1 MKKVFLILTL
11 VLSLLTSAQEK
22 KGAVEK
28 RSPEQQSILLVK
40 KMTLSLDLS
49 QKQQEEIKA
58 LLLERTQKKAAHQ
71 LAQKEK
77 KEKGEKPTATEKF
90 EKQSQLLDAQI
101 EFKAKMKK
109 ILSEE
114 QFKKWDA
121 KQHNRKGKMNR
132 SKQHRQ
138 AKQ

>member
-28 RSPEQQSILLVK
+28 MSPEQQSILLVK
-40 KMTLSLDLS
+40 KMTLSLDLN

>member
-28 RSPEQQSILLVK
+28 MSPEQQSILLVK

-71 LAQKEK
+71 LVQKEK

>member
-11 VLSLLTSAQEK
+11 VLSLLTFGQEK

-28 RSPEQQSILLVK
+28 MSPEQQSILLVK
-40 KMTLSLDLS
+40 KLTLSLDLS
-49 QKQQEEIKA
+49 QKQQEEIKV
-58 LLLERTQKKAAHQ
+58 LLLESAQKKAAHQ

-101 EFKAKMKK
+101 EFKTKMKK

-132 SKQHRQ
+132 SKQHQ
-138 AKQ
+138 KAKQ

>member
-1 MKKVFLILTL
+1 MKKVFLIFTL
-11 VLSLLTSAQEK
+11 VLSLLTFAQEK

-28 RSPEQQSILLVK
+28 MSPEQQSILLVK
-40 KMTLSLDLS
+40 KMTLSLDLN

>member
-28 RSPEQQSILLVK
+28 MSPEQQSILLVK
-40 KMTLSLDLS
+40 KMTLSIDLS

-58 LLLERTQKKAAHQ
+58 LLLERAQKKAAHQ
-71 LAQKEK
+71 LVQKEK

>member
-28 RSPEQQSILLVK
+28 MSPEQQSILLVK

>member
-11 VLSLLTSAQEK
+11 VLSLLTFAQEK

-28 RSPEQQSILLVK
+28 MSPEQQSILLVK
-40 KMTLSLDLS
+40 KMTLSLDLN

-71 LAQKEK
+71 LAQKAK

-121 KQHNRKGKMNR
+121 KQHYRKGKMNR

>member
-11 VLSLLTSAQEK
+11 VLSLLTFAQEK

-28 RSPEQQSILLVK
+28 MSPEQQSILLVK
-40 KMTLSLDLS
+40 KMTLSLDLN

>member
-11 VLSLLTSAQEK
+11 VLSLLTFGQEK

-28 RSPEQQSILLVK
+28 MSPEQQSILLVK
-40 KMTLSLDLS
+40 KLTLSLDLS
-49 QKQQEEIKA
+49 QKQQEEMKV
-58 LLLERTQKKAAHQ
+58 LLLESAQKKAAHQ
-71 LAQKEK
+71 LVQKEK

-132 SKQHRQ
+132 SKEHRQ

>member
-28 RSPEQQSILLVK
+28 MSPEQQSILLVK
-40 KMTLSLDLS
+40 KMTLSLDLN
-49 QKQQEEIKA
+49 QKQQEEIKV

-132 SKQHRQ
+132 SKEHRQ

>member
-11 VLSLLTSAQEK
+11 VLSLLTFAQEK

-28 RSPEQQSILLVK
+28 MSPKQQSILLVK
-40 KMTLSLDLS
+40 KMTLSLDLN

-58 LLLERTQKKAAHQ
+58 LLLERTQKKATHQ

>member
-28 RSPEQQSILLVK
+28 MSPEQQSILLVK
-40 KMTLSLDLS
+40 KMTLSLDLN
-49 QKQQEEIKA
+49 QKQQEEIKV

>member
-11 VLSLLTSAQEK
+11 VLSLLTFAQEK

-28 RSPEQQSILLVK
+28 MSPEQQSILLVK
-40 KMTLSLDLS
+40 KMTLSLDLN

-121 KQHNRKGKMNR
+121 KQHYRKGKMNR

>member
-1 MKKVFLILTL
+1 MKKAFLILTL
-11 VLSLLTSAQEK
+11 VLSLLTFAQEK

-28 RSPEQQSILLVK
+28 MSPEQQSILLVK
-40 KMTLSLDLS
+40 KMTLSLDLN